1 MVKKKKTLSN
11 WMVESDEIEPKINK
25 QLKGLTYPVLGK
37 FE

>member
-1 MVKKKKTLSN
+1 
-11 WMVESDEIEPKINK
+11 MVESDEIEPKINK